1 MDVMG
6 LGLLTDGCDGTGFA
20 CGKTFLLMEPCCFVL
35 GLLFQSRHEVVVIG
49 RVYRHMTVV
58 YLMDLLCVCVY
69 AHALGY
75 MCVCIIH
82 VHVWM
87 CMCVCMCVCI
97 CASVH
102 ICVYVCMH
110 MHALVPTCISV
121 CVCVHAHVCI
131 GAFMHKCVC
140 VHARYL
146 VDMFNKAPAKL
157 PSLAQHYESC
167 GSWVCGRL
175 AYRPP
180 TEHPNN
186 SIDSPSVQS
195 QSELAALLAVWDTQ

>member
-6 LGLLTDGCDGTGFA
+6 LGLFTDGCDGTGFA

-121 CVCVHAHVCI
+121 CVCVCMHMYALVPSCI
-131 GAFMHKCVC
+131 SVCVC
-140 VHARYL
+140 MHAILWTCLIKPQLSFRRWPNTMSPVVAGYVAGWL
-146 VDMFNKAPAKL
+146 IDHPQNIPTTRSIHPQSNL
-157 PSLAQHYESC
+157 SL
-167 GSWVCGRL
+167 
-175 AYRPP
+175 
-180 TEHPNN
+180 N
-186 SIDSPSVQS
+186 
-195 QSELAALLAVWDTQ
+195 